1 MPYLKFGKAFF
12 MPVEYNF
19 NYRPEGYFSAT
30 ATSAAVAHLHFPES
44 RWGEDLIIFAELIDG
59 KIFYEVSD
67 FYGNEYRLKPSSSHG
82 TLSLEEI
89 IFMIES
95 LELKD
100 HNKEDYYQNR
110 NQGIPQVKSEFY
122 PQLKIFFKEKSLRF

>member
-1 MPYLKFGKAFF
+1 

-19 NYRPEGYFSAT
+19 KYRPDGYFTAN
-30 ATSAAVAHLHFPES
+30 ATSAAIAHLHFPES
-44 RWGEDLIIFAELIDG
+44 RWGEDLIIFAELMDG
-59 KIFYEVSD
+59 KIYYEVSD
-67 FYGNEYRLKPSSSHG
+67 FYGNEYRLKPPSSKDP
-82 TLSLEEI
+82 LCLEEI

-100 HNKEDYYQNR
+100 YNKEDYYQNR